1 MHVCEKQ
8 KQKLKNYEGYCFFY
22 KRIPEVEGAHLII
35 VISKPVEIAKDT
47 YKSMAVI
54 ICSIKD
60 SENFYY
66 DDNCILFTDDI
77 FDKNN
82 REILN
87 RTSYIRY
94 DSTFELENSEFIYLK
109 KHDKLEYR
117 CKVTPQVLNSLKCGA
132 IDTKELKPECRKYV
146 DSSAFLEGLNIEEHR
161 KKNEKRKKIVLEHQ
175 QEQEE
180 KINFKENRKNTKIAQ
195 SKCKKN
201 KKTSNRSNKKHKN
214 NDKYKNQNKCQKQKA
229 IKNKEVKN
237 KINKQKYLNI
247 NCYNR

>member
-1 MHVCEKQ
+1 MILHMHVCENQ

-22 KRIPEVEGAHLII
+22 KSIPEVEGAHLII

-66 DDNCILFTDDI
+66 DDNCILFTNDI

-132 IDTKELKPECRKYV
+132 IDTIELKPECKKYLKQ
-146 DSSAFLEGLNIEEHR
+146 DDFLNGLNLEEHR
-161 KKNEKRKKIVLEHQ
+161 KQNKERKKIVLKQ
-175 QEQEE
+175 QKEQEE
-180 KINFKENRKNTKIAQ
+180 KRKFEKNTKIAQ
-195 SKCKKN
+195 NKWGKN
-201 KKTSNRSNKKHKN
+201 KKTKNSSNKQI
-214 NDKYKNQNKCQKQKA
+214 KNQHKKT
-229 IKNKEVKN
+229 KNKSR
-237 KINKQKYLNI
+237 YLNRK
-247 NCYNR
+247 NFQKCL